1 MKIFVKAKPN
11 AREEE
16 VLRVDEN
23 HFVVAVKEPPVGGK
37 ANEAIVR
44 ALAKYFKIPKSQVRI
59 TSGHT
64 SRQKV
69 VEIEI

>member
-44 ALAKYFKIPKSQVRI
+44 ALAEYFKIPKSQVRI